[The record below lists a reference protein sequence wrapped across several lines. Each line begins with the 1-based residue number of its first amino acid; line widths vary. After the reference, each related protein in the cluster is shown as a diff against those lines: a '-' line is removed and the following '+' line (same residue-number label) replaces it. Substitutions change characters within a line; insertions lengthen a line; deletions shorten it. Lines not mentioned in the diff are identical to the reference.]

1 MKTLDIE
8 ALLALHRSIFGDA
21 RMDTTADE
29 KTEEETDASRET
41 SDEQAVADDKAAEE
55 KAAAEALGDAGKQA
69 LDRMKAKWQKERDL
83 RVEAQKALAE
93 KDKQGENEQPD
104 AEKIRAEAD
113 RAAMAK
119 VNERILRSEIRAA
132 AAGKFQDPKDALAYL
147 DLSKFEV
154 DEDGSVDEDEISEA
168 LADLLTK
175 KPYLGVTQGDKKF
188 KGTADAG
195 ARGNAGKPQLSEA
208 DVKQLAA
215 QGKHAEIEQA
225 RVDGRLNTLLG
236 IT

>member
-8 ALLALHRSIFGDA
+8 ALLALHRSLFGDA
-21 RMDTTADE
+21 RMETTADVEEDE
-29 KTEEETDASRET
+29 KSDDATTTD
-41 SDEQAVADDKAAEE
+41 DEATDEDKAAEE

-69 LDRMKAKWQKERDL
+69 LDRMKARWQKERD
-83 RVEAQKALAE
+83 RRTAAEAALAE
-93 KDKQGENEQPD
+93 KDRGADDKPD
-104 AEKIRAEAD
+104 ADKIRAEAD
-113 RAAMAK
+113 QAAMAK

-154 DEDGSVDEDEISEA
+154 DDDGNVDEDEITEA
-168 LADLLTK
+168 LTDLLAK
-175 KPYLGVTQGDKKF
+175 KPYLGVTKGDKKF

-195 ARGNAGKPQLSEA
+195 ARGNAGKPQLTEA

>member
-8 ALLALHRSIFGDA
+8 ALLALHRSLFGDA
-21 RMDTTADE
+21 RMETTADVEEDE
-29 KTEEETDASRET
+29 KSDDATTTD
-41 SDEQAVADDKAAEE
+41 DEATDEDKAAEE

-69 LDRMKAKWQKERDL
+69 LDRMKARWQKERD
-83 RVEAQKALAE
+83 RRTAAEAALAE
-93 KDKQGENEQPD
+93 KDKGGDDKPD
-104 AEKIRAEAD
+104 ADKIRAEAD

-154 DEDGSVDEDEISEA
+154 DEDGNVDEDEITEA
-168 LADLLTK
+168 LTDLLTK

-195 ARGNAGKPQLSEA
+195 ARGNAGKPQLTEA